1 MNIDDIKI
9 SLQEVKNV
17 VYTDTRSPIPG
28 FKKYYT
34 FAPTF
39 ECPLLSYNGE
49 NEKIRRAVVQ
59 LNASI
64 VDETV
69 HNTSEETFKLVEK
82 EVGKLYLYDYKF

>member
-17 VYTDTRSPIPG
+17 VYTDRYNPIPG

-39 ECPLLSYNGE
+39 ECPLLSYSGE
-49 NEKIRRAVVQ
+49 DEKIHRAVAQ

-64 VDETV
+64 VNETV
-69 HNTSEETFKLVEK
+69 HNASEETFKLVEK